1 MQTTDRLKYSG
12 RLATTNNSLDQ
23 WSWSRRDGNERRSP
37 FSVKGS
43 QILTTLREKNGEHS
57 GQGRKNKRRQIF
69 RQWQWEWRDGSTYP
83 PEWREAV
90 VADVEVEGDAED
102 TDDDRVFRKWWFS
115 ESWLLGKDSYSFSPT
130 DVLMLRLME
139 SAKTFIVDKG
149 ARGWVKDVFYI
160 TIKHEYNMSST
171 HES

>member
-12 RLATTNNSLDQ
+12 QLATTNNSLDQ

-43 QILTTLREKNGEHS
+43 QILTTLRENNGEHS
-57 GQGRKNKRRQIF
+57 GQAGKNKRRQIF
-69 RQWQWEWRDGSTYP
+69 RQWQCVQCTMSTYP
-83 PEWREAV
+83 PEWREV
-90 VADVEVEGDAED
+90 VADVEVEEDAED

-115 ESWLLGKDSYSFSPT
+115 ESWLFNKDSYSFSST
-130 DVLMLRLME
+130 DVLMLRLIE
-139 SAKTFIVDKG
+139 SAKTFIVDG
-149 ARGWVKDVFYI
+149 WGRGWLKDVFYI
-160 TIKHEYNMSST
+160 TIKHEYSMSST